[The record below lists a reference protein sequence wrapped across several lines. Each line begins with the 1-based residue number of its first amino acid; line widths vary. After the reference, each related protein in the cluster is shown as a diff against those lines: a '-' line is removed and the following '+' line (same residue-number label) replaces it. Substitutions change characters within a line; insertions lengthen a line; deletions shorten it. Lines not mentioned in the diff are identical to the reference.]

1 MRVGLRA
8 HRPRATTNRQH
19 AWHFAA
25 VNHRLDLR
33 DARCDKM
40 EDSHEELKKN
50 VLNWQKAME
59 DLQLERQI
67 EQLRR
72 ELEEAKTGMQLAFT

>member
-1 MRVGLRA
+1 
-8 HRPRATTNRQH
+8 
-19 AWHFAA
+19 
-25 VNHRLDLR
+25 
-33 DARCDKM
+33 M